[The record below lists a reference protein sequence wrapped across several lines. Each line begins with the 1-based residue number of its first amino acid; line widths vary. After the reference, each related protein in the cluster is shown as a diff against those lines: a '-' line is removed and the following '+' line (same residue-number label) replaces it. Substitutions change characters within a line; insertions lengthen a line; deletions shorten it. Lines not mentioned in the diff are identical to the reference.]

1 MKGYFWIL
9 ISGCC
14 LASCSNYGQLTFL
27 TKLPKKLDENSGI
40 VQMKDSTAW
49 FIQDGG
55 NSDKLYKVAFD
66 GRLLRELQ
74 VKNGKN
80 IDWEDLA
87 SDPNGNV
94 YIGDFGNNESDRKDL
109 VIYKVPNPEVE
120 KGEKIDAKKI
130 KFTYPEQKKFPPKNK
145 KQQFDSEAM
154 FYYDGHLYLITKN
167 RTRPF
172 TGLARIYRVP
182 AKKGKHQASL
192 VGTFTTCNDQESC
205 KVTAATVSNDG
216 KTIVLLGNGK
226 LWIYTNFKGADFSNG
241 VVKEIDLGIRTQ
253 LESVCFA
260 NANTLLLSDERS
272 DKEGGNLYTY
282 ELSKL

>member
-1 MKGYFWIL
+1 MKRYFFIL
-9 ISGCC
+9 ICC
-14 LASCSNYGQLTFL
+14 FLLTSCANYGQLTYL

-55 NSDKLYKVAFD
+55 NSDKLYKVGFS
-66 GRLLRELQ
+66 GKLLRELQ

-130 KFTYPEQKKFPPKNK
+130 KFNYPDQKKFPPKNK
-145 KQQFDSEAM
+145 KQQFDCEAM

-167 RTRPF
+167 RTHPF
-172 TGLARIYRVP
+172 TGKARIYSVP
-182 AKKGKHQASL
+182 AKKGKHQARL
-192 VGTFTTCNDQESC
+192 VGTFATCKDETSC
-205 KVTAATVSNDG
+205 RVTAATISDDG

-226 LWIYTNFKGADFSNG
+226 LWIYSDFKGENFTNG
-241 VVKEIDLGIRTQ
+241 VVEEIDLGIRTQ
-253 LESVCFA
+253 LESVCFT
-260 NANTLLLSDERS
+260 NAHTLLLSDERS
-272 DKEGGNLYTY
+272 NKEGGNLYTFQ
-282 ELSKL
+282 LPK